1 MPQGGRQPGAGRPK
15 GSRSR
20 TTRIRR
26 RLEIALLHADALTA
40 VRVLEEL
47 RRVAFANLG
56 DCFDK
61 KGHLRAIHTLSREVQ
76 ATLASVKTTK
86 KNLTSGDGLQE
97 DVVEI
102 KLLDKVRALEHL
114 ARHFALLTDVVQV
127 DSLDAI
133 RERLKQGR
141 ELNAKWPR
149 RDARPGG

>member
-1 MPQGGRQPGAGRPK
+1 MPQGGVRPGAGRPK

-26 RLEIALLHADALTA
+26 RLEVALLHAEALTA

-47 RRVAFANLG
+47 RRVAFADLG
-56 DCFDK
+56 AVFDEQ
-61 KGHLRAIHTLSREVQ
+61 GHLRPLHTLPREVR

-86 KNLTSGDGLQE
+86 KNLTSGDREQE

-102 KLLDKVRALEHL
+102 KLWDKVRALEHL

-133 RERLKQGR
+133 RERMQRHGR
-141 ELNAKWPR
+141 DRNAQR
-149 RDARPGG
+149 